1 MSSTSSARASGGT
14 DAPALKPGHRRA
26 DPEGMAASAARSPLG
41 TARRDRTDEGSMVL
55 GWLARIAIVVAI
67 VGVIGFDAIAIA
79 QVHVRADDAAGQAA
93 DQAATTWQATHD
105 FAKAVRVAQTA
116 AAQDDMT
123 VAAKDVKVQPDGSV
137 TVTVHG
143 HVDTTVARYVPGAK
157 NLTNATSTANRKG
170 SSS

>member
-1 MSSTSSARASGGT
+1 
-14 DAPALKPGHRRA
+14 
-26 DPEGMAASAARSPLG
+26 MAASAAPGTPLG
-41 TARRDRTDEGSMVL
+41 PLHREPADEGTMVL
-55 GWLARIAIVVAI
+55 GWLARIALVVAI

-79 QVHVRADDAAGQAA
+79 QVHVRADDAASQAA

-105 FAKAVRVAQTA
+105 FARTVLVARTA

-123 VAAKDVKVQPDGSV
+123 VAAKEVKVQPDGSV

-143 HVDTTVARYVPGAK
+143 HVDTTVAKYVPGVQD
-157 NLTNATSTANRKG
+157 LTNATSTANRKG